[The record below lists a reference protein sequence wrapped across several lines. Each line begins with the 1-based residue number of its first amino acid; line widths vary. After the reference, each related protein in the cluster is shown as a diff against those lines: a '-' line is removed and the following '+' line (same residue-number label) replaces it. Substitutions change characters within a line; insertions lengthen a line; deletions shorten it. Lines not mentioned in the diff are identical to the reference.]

1 MQPVSSIVYIPFTSK
16 NSVERSAFNQLVN
29 DFESL
34 LLGSSA
40 VLRRPDIATSLRATI
55 QSYLSRLGDR
65 RDFTVARIIAQG
77 FLHTVSPPLGYYDNE
92 EKVNDSTYFV
102 KTYFVKTYF
111 VNSSRKWVQ

>member
-40 VLRRPDIATSLRATI
+40 VLRRPGIATPLWATL
-55 QSYLSRLGDR
+55 QRYVSRLGDR
-65 RDFTVARIIAQG
+65 RDFTVARIVVRG
-77 FLHTVSPPLGYYDNE
+77 FLHTVFPSLW
-92 EKVNDSTYFV
+92 KL
-102 KTYFVKTYF
+102 
-111 VNSSRKWVQ
+111 RQ